1 MARDHHQLRT
11 HRNDLLPAHRLSD
24 GIASQL
30 KNALFSELDSIER
43 KFAGASDGTVVNPLD
58 PTQLGNRNPRI
69 QGTRFSDVILG
80 GIGDDIIHGQ
90 GGGDFIFARDGND
103 QVQGGAGRDFLF
115 GGIGNDVLKGG
126 RGNDRI
132 SGGLDNDAIFGGRG
146 NDVVTYVAGDGNDT
160 VSGGSGSDRLN
171 IIGSQTQSN
180 NFTLG
185 NAAGKALFQQIGLE
199 NQSDAAANFTLT
211 VDTTEVFDVQGGT
224 GNDALRVDDLT
235 DTGVKRV
242 KFRGGEG
249 DDVLDASA
257 SGVRVT
263 ARGGQGNDTLI
274 GGALADILAGGNGVD
289 TLTGGGGSDRF
300 VYGGNPFGNGTPVV
314 NAATGI
320 GVLNQPDKITDY
332 TIGEDIFALNSKALG
347 IKDIQFTEGTA
358 SSIGNGTIINLTDG
372 FANAAAAAKAIADND
387 AVTAKEGAF
396 LYFNTT
402 LGISRLAYSS
412 NLAEGGD
419 ISVLANL
426 NNQTIAGNQ
435 ANFSANDFMLV

>member
-1 MARDHHQLRT
+1 MARDHRQLGIN
-11 HRNDLLPAHRLSD
+11 HNDLLHTNHLSN
-24 GIASQL
+24 GLVGQL
-30 KNALFSELDSIER
+30 RNAIFNELDSIER
-43 KFAGASDGTVVNPLD
+43 KFARSSDRPIAD
-58 PTQLGNRNPRI
+58 QLNGNRSNRF
-69 QGTRFSDVILG
+69 QGTRLSEVIVG
-80 GIGDDIIHGQ
+80 SIGNDIINGQ
-90 GGGDFIFARDGND
+90 GGSDFIFARDGD
-103 QVQGGAGRDFLF
+103 DRVQGGAGKDFLF
-115 GGIGNDVLKGG
+115 GGLGNDILKGG
-126 RGNDRI
+126 RGSDRI
-132 SGGLDNDAIFGGRG
+132 SGGLGDDVIFGKRG

-160 VSGGSGSDRLN
+160 VSGGAGFDRIK
-171 IIGSQTQSN
+171 IIGDLTQNN

-185 NAAGKALFQQIGLE
+185 KTEGTKALFQQIGLE
-199 NQSDAAANFTLT
+199 NQPNSAANFTLT
-211 VDTTEVFDVQGGT
+211 VDTTEVFDVQGGG
-224 GNDALRVDDLT
+224 GNDILQVSNLA
-235 DTGVKRV
+235 DTGVKRI

-249 DDVLDASA
+249 DDILDASA

-263 ARGGQGNDTLI
+263 ARGGKGNDTLT
-274 GGALADILAGGNGVD
+274 GGALADILVGGDGVD
-289 TLTGGGGSDRF
+289 TLTGGEGRDRF

-332 TIGEDIFALNSKALG
+332 TIGEDVFALSSKALG

-358 SSIGNGTIINLTDG
+358 SSIGNGNIINLTDG

-426 NNQTIAGNQ
+426 SNQTVAGNQ
-435 ANFSANDFMLV
+435 ANFGANDFMLV